1 MYNNRVEEVVVVV
14 VDPAAFLV
22 VTNNVVVE
30 EVLRN
35 CNSNNN
41 VTCNKNH
48 PRRPCTVEFT
58 TLRRIP
64 WARQDMAFTMS
75 MSTWAVGLVS
85 DGINI
90 HNTNMQQRQCRH
102 ITAFQ

>member
-1 MYNNRVEEVVVVV
+1 MFNNRVEEVVVEVVV
-14 VDPAAFLV
+14 VDPAGFLV

-30 EVLRN
+30 EAPRN

-41 VTCNKNH
+41 VRCSKSH
-48 PRRPCTVEFT
+48 RKRPCTVEST

-64 WARQDMAFTMS
+64 WARQDMAYT
-75 MSTWAVGLVS
+75 MSTWAVGLAS